1 MFGSVKDV
9 AAELFREYGS
19 EEPITVLIWDTQSVR
34 YALERHNPT
43 PTPQDVLAILET
55 MGCTDIDEYQRR
67 GIGHEFV
74 AEVMRRIVEARTATD
89 SVTVNKL
96 ELQRLLHFAANRL
109 DSDRAE
115 EMTEDER
122 EAMHTIDG
130 LLNQL

>member
-1 MFGSVKDV
+1 MFGSVKEV

-34 YALERHNPT
+34 YALEKHN

-74 AEVMRRIVEARTATD
+74 AEVMRGVVEARSATD

-115 EMTEDER
+115 EMTEEER